1 MRWALLVLSVV
12 MLAGVATAA
21 GEEMPDSERI
31 EAADRDMPD
40 SERIGPYE
48 LERVP
53 EGLEI
58 RSRSALGR
66 RGFLAIAA
74 GICLVLGVMLVAAA
88 ASSVAGIVLAA
99 VGLALAVT
107 AALVP
112 SGPDRVRMSSAAV
125 VVEGFVGRQ
134 GTTAV
139 DAIGTI
145 EVQRRTPTGAET
157 KRDPR
162 PRIWQVT
169 VRERSGTAG
178 VVRFRL
184 ASREEADALAARIGD
199 VLARPVVA
207 REGLAR

>member
-1 MRWALLVLSVV
+1 MRWALLVLSVAT
-12 MLAGVATAA
+12 LAGVAATAD
-21 GEEMPDSERI
+21 E
-31 EAADRDMPD
+31 DMPE

-58 RSRSALGR
+58 RSRAALGR
-66 RGFLAIAA
+66 RGVLAIAA
-74 GICLVLGVMLVAAA
+74 GVCLVGGVVLVAVV
-88 ASSVAGIVLAA
+88 ASGVAGMVLAA
-99 VGLALAVT
+99 VGLALAVA
-107 AALVP
+107 AALVQP
-112 SGPDRVRMSSAAV
+112 GPDRVRVSSAAV

-134 GTTAV
+134 GTTSA
-139 DAIGTI
+139 DAIGSI

-162 PRIWQVT
+162 PRVWQIT

-184 ASREEADALAARIGD
+184 ASREEADALAARIGE
-199 VLARPVVA
+199 VLDRPVVA